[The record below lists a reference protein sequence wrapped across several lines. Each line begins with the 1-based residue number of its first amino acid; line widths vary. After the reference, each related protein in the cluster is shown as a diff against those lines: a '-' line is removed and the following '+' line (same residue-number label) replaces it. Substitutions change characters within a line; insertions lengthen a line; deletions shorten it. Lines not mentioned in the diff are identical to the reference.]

1 MILFYTGESVEKS
14 ANMSVWNREH
24 VWSKSL
30 GWFETTKAGADAH
43 HIRPCDVTVNGHR
56 SNSKFGESDDYYNP
70 FDPLDVDAEVNE
82 DFRGDVARIIFY
94 MMVRYSESDEF
105 TWTSIAESYDI
116 LANWNDIDPVSELEI
131 NRNDYVYTI
140 QGNRNP
146 FIDNADYADMIWGDP
161 NPNN

>member
-1 MILFYTGESVEKS
+1 
-14 ANMSVWNREH
+14 
-24 VWSKSL
+24 
-30 GWFETTKAGADAH
+30 
-43 HIRPCDVTVNGHR
+43 
-56 SNSKFGESDDYYNP
+56 
-70 FDPLDVDAEVNE
+70 
-82 DFRGDVARIIFY
+82 
-94 MMVRYSESDEF
+94 MVRYSESDEF